1 MTGFKM
7 LLAAMMMC
15 VRCKRRTISGRL
27 SVETRMHM
35 SLTDRVVQKCS
46 LPFSLQNKSL
56 ALPCPPVK
64 KSRFTFL
71 AQFGSLLCSAHIQID
86 DKECRWRA
94 WLKHRTI
101 VDLLGSPTSSVICLT
116 DKAQSLILKTL
127 SKGL

>member
-71 AQFGSLLCSAHIQID
+71 AQFGSLLCS
-86 DKECRWRA
+86 
-94 WLKHRTI
+94 WLKNRTI
-101 VDLLGSPTSSVICLT
+101 VDLLGSPTSAVHLC
-116 DKAQSLILKTL
+116 
-127 SKGL
+127 